1 MPSVAVLPSLGPF
14 GRVVDVRVIGHGFSV
29 LGSNSGGGEG
39 LVRPNLS
46 SQTWYARPAS
56 AWTFGD
62 GNILW
67 AGTWTSHRVSF
78 RGPMGRLFGSLE
90 TQDVLGNTVYAYKQW
105 LALDGRKMTAPGRVI
120 GGFIK
125 DLGDNRP
132 VEIADEP
139 AFGGGLLA
147 LADPPVTPEA
157 PGGTWK
163 VVLTPSG
170 WDVKRPD
177 GQSVGVATPGVLFD
191 GPLKFTVTDA
201 PGLSIGDFYDV
212 LVDDALQVYAITD
225 FSTTDRVW
233 RKGISRPTD
242 PFRFVGEIARPS
254 GEAAHAPW
262 AVNDNGTLA
271 AVVRGSRLVEID
283 LETLIRAETDI
294 SKPSIGFART
304 VDGGTETW
312 AMITPTTGEALKGV
326 EFFGQDRYEYWINYT
341 AALSGSLTTTE
352 GGSSGGG
359 STLMT
364 VDFEVRK
371 NGSLFKSLRIF
382 DYSATVAM
390 SVTYPA
396 PPSYV
401 GSQLVTTSRAIF
413 WFHPLVP
420 VSEWSYAEAVYTSTP
435 GATQLVPGWLGGIL
449 CTFQNVYGCSH
460 REQGEITVYS
470 GGSVEVSGVGDHT
483 GIYDFAYANDTGD
496 SFLGCQ
502 GDSSRSPRWWP
513 GLGYNLD
520 TGELSGGGQTTLIN
534 PNGHFFFRYRDAR
547 SSSLFN
553 FAVGHNGS
561 SGNGLQ
567 TYDGWP
573 FNFQTNPIQAPPG
586 LPGIF
591 SRSAADERGNYIHV
605 TQAKAVVKADSCGY
619 GSFYASQPQGSPAAG
634 TDRDTGGLVPVVG
647 SWVMRAGGPDMLSP
661 SIVRDLAGVTFD
673 NVWQVGVF

>member
-29 LGSNSGGGEG
+29 LGSDSGGGEG

-132 VEIADEP
+132 VEITDEP
-139 AFGGGLLA
+139 AFGGGLLV

-352 GGSSGGG
+352 GGSSGEG

-371 NGSLFKSLRIF
+371 NGSLFTSLRIF
-382 DYSATVAM
+382 EYAATVEMQNPTGFDA
-390 SVTYPA
+390 
-396 PPSYV
+396 SYV
-401 GSQLVTTSRAIF
+401 GSNLVTTSRAIF

-420 VSEWSYAEAVYTSTP
+420 VAEWAYAEALHTSTP
-435 GATQLVPGWLGGIL
+435 GAASNGWI
-449 CTFQNVYGCSH
+449 SH
-460 REQGEITVYS
+460 REQGTINVYS
-470 GGSVEVSGVGDHT
+470 GGALETT
-483 GIYDFAYANDTGD
+483 GTGD
-496 SFLGCQ
+496 VTATYRIS
-502 GDSSRSPRWWP
+502 DSTAEDGTQPRWWP
-513 GLGYNLD
+513 GMGYNID
-520 TGELSGGGQTTLIN
+520 TGELNDGGQPTLIN

-567 TYDGWP
+567 WYDGWP
-573 FNFQTNPIQAPPG
+573 FNFETNPTQAPPG

-591 SRSAADERGNYIHV
+591 SRSAADDRGNYIHV
-605 TQAKAVVKADSCGY
+605 TQAKAVVKAHSCGY
-619 GSFYASQPQGSPAAG
+619 GSFYASQPQGLPAAG

-673 NVWQVGVF
+673 YVWQVGVF